1 MSSRC
6 CASAFTVGTRVYHGD
21 AHADAGGGGVGGR
34 AVAAAAAAA
43 AVGCCWHPSETFNT
57 RSGDCVDALNTA
69 NMLNVS
75 EVPGWKS
82 RGERVC
88 VYYAIIR

>member
-1 MSSRC
+1 M
-6 CASAFTVGTRVYHGD
+6 GTRVYHGD

-34 AVAAAAAAA
+34 AVAAAAAA